1 MLGRFG
7 AVWASEPAD
16 RMFSRPSPFLRHPVC
31 GAQQRA
37 FNNKGVEVEFDGMWS
52 SSLTA
57 SSAKGKP
64 DIETVD
70 TTERLKLVAET
81 LDVSLRLRGRVSS
94 TDL

>member
-1 MLGRFG
+1 MT
-7 AVWASEPAD
+7 
-16 RMFSRPSPFLRHPVC
+16 
-31 GAQQRA
+31 AQ
-37 FNNKGVEVEFDGMWS
+37 NSKGVEVGFDGMWS

-81 LDVSLRLRGRVSS
+81 LDVR
-94 TDL
+94 

>member
-1 MLGRFG
+1 MLGLFWLCVGRPRSPPISTSLSSRF
-7 AVWASEPAD
+7 S
-16 RMFSRPSPFLRHPVC
+16 PSDSFPL
-31 GAQQRA
+31 QQRA

-81 LDVSLRLRGRVSS
+81 LDVSLRGSL
-94 TDL
+94 

>member
-1 MLGRFG
+1 M
-7 AVWASEPAD
+7 
-16 RMFSRPSPFLRHPVC
+16 
-31 GAQQRA
+31 QQRA

-81 LDVSLRLRGRVSS
+81 LDVSLRGSLCPPCPICGMLGVRRRCYAQTVLLWTALSS
-94 TDL
+94 APVVWQR